1 MKLDYI
7 LVSETGMR
15 RSNNED
21 AILFLKPDKPWIEQ
35 AMGSLAIIA
44 DGMGGHSKGEKA
56 SLLATEIIAQEYYK
70 KITHPLTG
78 LQNASLKANN
88 AIASEGDLFKN
99 GMGTTCTATAIVGNK
114 IFVLHIGD
122 SRCYLIKKDKLK
134 LVTTD
139 HTVENEMTDNSS
151 QFTSQ
156 NKHVL
161 TKSLGSE
168 MLAETAADVFLL
180 DDVFDVNDKI
190 FLCTDG
196 VNGHISD
203 FEIQKL
209 FEESKTIKEVSKKII
224 KTVLNRGAFDNFS
237 FIIVERK
244 S

>member
-78 LQNASLKANN
+78 LKNASLKANN
-88 AIASEGDLFKN
+88 AIAREGNSFKN
-99 GMGTTCTATAIVGNK
+99 GMGTTCTATAIIDEKVF
-114 IFVLHIGD
+114 IMHIGD
-122 SRCYLIKKDKLK
+122 SRCYHIKKDKLR
-134 LVTTD
+134 LITRD
-139 HTVENEMTDNSS
+139 HTVENELAENDNDSM
-151 QFTSQ
+151 FH
-156 NKHVL
+156 NKHIL
-161 TKSLGSE
+161 TKSLGSDVLNE
-168 MLAETAADVFLL
+168 SPADVFVLE
-180 DDVFDVNDKI
+180 DSFEINDKI

-203 FEIQKL
+203 FEIQKF
-209 FEESKTIKEVSKKII
+209 FEESKTIKDVSKKII

-237 FIIVERK
+237 FIIVHRK